1 MKKIVSTVIVGFLL
15 ISGFG
20 AVAFPDET
28 RQEKMTIHFSKLI
41 INENSNFVTLELE
54 GTNSILMKYNHYMVP
69 TRIVTFTFPFGTQI
83 KSINCIPRNIHRQTI
98 TQELMVSPEPVLL
111 EYTNIQKNIKTD
123 SHPIAPT
130 GWYDYNIGTGIQ
142 NNNRN
147 VIVKVQMFP
156 VQYQPLINSIE
167 WAEEIEIE
175 IQYKEPEKPIVS
187 ANEYNF
193 LVLSPDEY
201 ANELEDLVAH
211 KNNRGLKTKLV
222 TLDEIYQSQYF
233 PVEGRDDPEKV
244 KYFIKNS
251 IEQWGINSVLLVGG
265 DQAFPARKAHPYNV
279 FVSDLYYA
287 DVYNANGSFCSWDTN
302 EDDRFG
308 EYNKDEV
315 DIHPDVYLGRLACVN
330 KDEALAC
337 VQKII
342 NYEITKGYSQDW
354 FNKLVVVAGDCF
366 PNDGISE
373 GESATQVAIDK
384 MDGFVPDEIWASNG
398 RLSGNNPTGVDEINN
413 AVNTGCGFFYFSGHS
428 SPTEF
433 FTFPLNDSRTR
444 LPTPTG
450 YYSNDHISDLSN
462 NDKLPIVVFDSC
474 SPCKYN
480 TNEDCIGWSFVSN
493 PEGGGIGFFG
503 ATTSSL
509 CYRGEDF
516 TQGLAI
522 KLALNV
528 FETYNNTDTLTLG
541 ELWNK
546 AIVNYIF
553 PDMAVADYITLEQW
567 QPFIDPTLTIKEIS
581 QAPEKPQKPD
591 GPSSGGT
598 GVEYAYTTST
608 TDPDGDQVYYLFDW
622 GDGKFSEYIGPYNPG
637 GTVEAS
643 HKWDKKGDYQV
654 RVKAKDE
661 HGVQSEWSDPLPVIM
676 PKNRALENINFLR
689 LFDCLTS
696 RFPVLNFLTN
706 SLELKV

>member
-1 MKKIVSTVIVGFLL
+1 MKKILSMCIVAVLL

-20 AVAFPDET
+20 VVAFPDEIY
-28 RQEKMTIHFSKLI
+28 QEKMTLHFSQLT
-41 INENSNFVTLELE
+41 INENDDRVTLELE
-54 GTNSILMKYNHYMVP
+54 GTNSVLMKYNHYVVP
-69 TRIVTFTFPFGTQI
+69 TRIETFTFPLGTEI
-83 KSINCIPRNIHRQTI
+83 KKINCIPRNIHRETI
-98 TQELMVSPEPVLL
+98 TKELIVAPEPVLL
-111 EYTNIQKNIKTD
+111 GYTPMHEDTQADAN
-123 SHPIAPT
+123 PIAIND
-130 GWYDYNIGTGIQ
+130 WYDYDIGTGI
-142 NNNRN
+142 NGHERN
-147 VIVKVQMFP
+147 VIVKLQTYP
-156 VQYQPLINSIE
+156 VQYRPSKNSIE
-167 WAEEIEIE
+167 WVEQIEIE
-175 IQYKEPEKPIVS
+175 IQYKESEQHMVLP
-187 ANEYNF
+187 NEYDF
-193 LVLSPDEY
+193 IIISPGEY
-201 ANELEDLVAH
+201 ADELEALVAH

-222 TLDEIYQSQYF
+222 TLDEIYNGTF
-233 PVEGRDDPEKV
+233 FTTEGRDNQEKI
-244 KYFIKNS
+244 KYFIKNAV
-251 IEQWGINSVLLVGG
+251 EQWGITSVLLVGG

-287 DVYNANGSFCSWDTN
+287 DVYDANGSFCSWDTN

-315 DIHPDVYLGRLACVN
+315 DIYPDVYLGRLACIN
-330 KDEALAC
+330 KYEASAC

-342 NYEITKGYSQDW
+342 NYETTKGYSQDW

-373 GESATQVAIDK
+373 GESATQVAIDI
-384 MDGFVPDEIWASNG
+384 MDGFTPDEIWASNG
-398 RLSGNNPTGVDEINN
+398 RLNGNNPTGVDEINN

-428 SPTEF
+428 SPTKF
-433 FTFPLNDSRTR
+433 FTFPRNDSRTR

-528 FETYNNTDTLTLG
+528 FEVYNNTGTLTLG

-553 PDMAVADYITLEQW
+553 PDMEIADYITLEQW

-608 TDPDGDQVYYLFDW
+608 TDPDGDQLYYLFDW

-661 HGVQSEWSDPLPVIM
+661 HGVQSDWSDPLVISM
-676 PKNRALENINFLR
+676 PKNRMLYHLSLFFERIKDCFL
-689 LFDCLTS
+689 L
-696 RFPVLNFLTN
+696 PYVLNNFFGGTI
-706 SLELKV
+706 K